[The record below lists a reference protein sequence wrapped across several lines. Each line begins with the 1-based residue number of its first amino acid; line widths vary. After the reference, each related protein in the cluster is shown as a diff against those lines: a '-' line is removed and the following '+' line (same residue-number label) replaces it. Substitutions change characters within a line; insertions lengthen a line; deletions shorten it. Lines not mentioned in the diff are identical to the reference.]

1 LEPYAIAATAL
12 GAVMLLLTVREL
24 VRRKK
29 GLLQYSLWAML
40 WLAVILVGTVPQFY
54 TALLFATQALG
65 MYTPIHF
72 VTTFSILL
80 IFATMYL
87 LAKRVAEL
95 NEKVNKVVQHMAL
108 NNVGGL
114 DNVSDSRRRKE

>member
-1 LEPYAIAATAL
+1 LELYAIAATGL

-54 TALLFATQALG
+54 FALLFATQALG

-72 VTTFSILL
+72 VTTFSILI

-87 LAKRVAEL
+87 LVKRVAEL
-95 NEKVNKVVQHMAL
+95 NERVNRVVQYMAV
-108 NNVGGL
+108 NNVD
-114 DNVSDSRRRKE
+114 DNISDSRRRKE